1 MDLLSLVKI
10 INSNKKL
17 LLLIAIIFGT
27 FLRFN
32 NFYASAFSYWFDE
45 QFTFYVSNPNN
56 NLFEFKK
63 ILDTLVS
70 DIGQNYNYDI
80 TPIYYYY
87 LIQSAFKFFGYNPL
101 VSSTLVIVVS
111 CISIVLS
118 YYISRIITKN
128 FLVNFSV
135 ILLFSLNPFL
145 IMHSQEVRVQS
156 FVVLFFLVNLFFF
169 LKILSKFKKYYF
181 FYFLSLVN
189 LMFIA
194 PTTYAIIF
202 SQIVLIV
209 FSHKNLNVPKK
220 KIFFCLILAITFYLF
235 LNVNYISAY
244 PKIETYHIF
253 YKNFFLGLFF
263 NRFFG
268 SIFAGGLFLLLFTF
282 LLFIWLKKD
291 FLFKDSFL
299 NLNLIII
306 FSGYSGLIIYSLLF
320 SPIIKSQYIIFVV
333 PCILFF
339 IIHSIDLI
347 IKNNNF
353 KIKIIVS
360 IIFIHI
366 LITIFYTKKEERNFN
381 YSVIF
386 ENIGVLRTKNLN
398 TVSINSVLE
407 TNYILKINEFFN
419 NKFKI
424 IKNNYIG
431 VDEFYILCKPTPL
444 QADLIK
450 LAEICEISSSEHRA
464 SPFYSLLSKFYKL
477 DEVIYVSDAALLFY
491 KKTPF
496 NNNVDNFEYY

>member
-1 MDLLSLVKI
+1 
-10 INSNKKL
+10 
-17 LLLIAIIFGT
+17 
-27 FLRFN
+27 
-32 NFYASAFSYWFDE
+32 
-45 QFTFYVSNPNN
+45 
-56 NLFEFKK
+56 
-63 ILDTLVS
+63 
-70 DIGQNYNYDI
+70 
-80 TPIYYYY
+80 
-87 LIQSAFKFFGYNPL
+87 
-101 VSSTLVIVVS
+101 
-111 CISIVLS
+111 
-118 YYISRIITKN
+118 
-128 FLVNFSV
+128 
-135 ILLFSLNPFL
+135 
-145 IMHSQEVRVQS
+145 
-156 FVVLFFLVNLFFF
+156 
-169 LKILSKFKKYYF
+169 
-181 FYFLSLVN
+181 
-189 LMFIA
+189 MFIA

-209 FSHKNLNVPKK
+209 FSHKNFNISKK
-220 KIFFCLILAITFYLF
+220 KILFCLILAITFYLF

-244 PKIETYHIF
+244 PKIETYHVF

-268 SIFAGGLFLLLFTF
+268 SIFAGGLFLVLFTF
-282 LLFIWLKKD
+282 LLFIWLKKG

-360 IIFIHI
+360 IIFIYI
-366 LITIFYTKKEERNFN
+366 LNTIFYTKKEKSNFN
-381 YSVIF
+381 YSVFF

-398 TVSINSVLE
+398 IVTRNSALE

-424 IKNNYIG
+424 INYSYKG
-431 VDEFYILCKPTPL
+431 VDEFYLLCMPTL
-444 QADLIK
+444 LHVDLIK
-450 LAEICEISSSEHRA
+450 VAEICEISSPHNGSI
-464 SPFYSLLSKFYKL
+464 FYSLLSRFYKL
-477 DEVIYVSDAALLFY
+477 EEVIYVSNGVLLFY

-496 NNNVDNFEYY
+496 NNNVNNFLYY